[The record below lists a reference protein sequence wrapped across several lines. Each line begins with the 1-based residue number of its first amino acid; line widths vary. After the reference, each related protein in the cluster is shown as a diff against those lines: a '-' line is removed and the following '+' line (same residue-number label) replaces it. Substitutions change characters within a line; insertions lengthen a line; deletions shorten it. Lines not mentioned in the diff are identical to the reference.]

1 MFKHIRSRFIVILLT
16 TGLLPLMVGT
26 VIYITTS
33 KQEMVEESEHALL
46 QELSHVTFAIETIF
60 VKAQTNLLLTSENP
74 AFSRYFTE
82 PGRRSEWKEEQVK
95 ALRQLQLLFPEAI
108 SVTAFVNTSGHEITK
123 VAVKQIASK
132 EKLSSGVQ
140 ERPFFVPGLSQPPGG
155 VYQGEPYISPETRLW
170 VIPFVAPVFYNGQ
183 ILGLIYFDLNLEY
196 FSFKLK
202 GNISPENH
210 AFLLERGGKIL
221 AQTII
226 SIGESTGL
234 PNVSD
239 LDQSPFFKEVMKD
252 VLEGFRGVRRFITTR
267 GRDYLVSFQPVPSS
281 QWSVMVIKHSTQG
294 FFDMIPLG
302 RFSPIFIVTF
312 AFIIMLAF
320 IMGKK
325 ISDPVKEVVAGTQ
338 IIAKGDFSYR
348 IETTLKDELGDLARS
363 FNQMAEY
370 LHRTYQDLKST
381 NAQLTQSAKLAA
393 VGELAAGVAHEL
405 NQPLMVIRGYSQEL
419 LDGDSLTEWVRKD
432 IKLIENQTTRMMKII
447 DHLRAFARQSTG
459 TFEQVDINAIIV
471 DSFTLITQQLKNHN
485 IEIINDLDE
494 TIPLIWGDHNRLEQV
509 FLNLIT
515 NAKDAMEEKG
525 GGILTVK
532 TRRAY
537 DNTGDGKE
545 SPAGVRIIFNDTGAG
560 ISEKII
566 DKIFDPFFT
575 TKEVGKGTGLGLS
588 IGYSIIK
595 DHGGTIHVES
605 KIGRGT
611 SFTIELPL
619 ERRKVPRMKEKKPG
633 TTAMTAEEDLRGGL
647 YGKRNHSGSG

>member
-1 MFKHIRSRFIVILLT
+1 
-16 TGLLPLMVGT
+16 MVGT
-26 VIYITTS
+26 LVYIITS
-33 KQEMVEESEHALL
+33 KQEMIEESEHALL

-74 AFSRYFTE
+74 AFSRYFIETS
-82 PGRRSEWKEEQVK
+82 RHDEWKEEQVK

-108 SVTAFVNTSGHEITK
+108 SVTAFIDPSGKEISK
-123 VAVKQIASK
+123 VVVKQVASK
-132 EKLSSGVQ
+132 ERLSSGVQ

-196 FSFKLK
+196 FSLKLK
-202 GNISPENH
+202 GNISPDNH

-226 SIGESTGL
+226 SIGESPDL

-239 LDQSPFFKEVMKD
+239 LDQSPFFKEIMED
-252 VLEGFRGVRRFITTR
+252 VLKGSEGVRRFTTTS
-267 GRDYLVSFQPVPSS
+267 GRNYLVSFQPIPSS
-281 QWSVMVIKHSTQG
+281 QWSVMVIKPLAYG
-294 FFDMIPLG
+294 LFDIIPPG
-302 RFSPIFIVTF
+302 RFSSIFIATF
-312 AFIIMLAF
+312 AFIILLAF
-320 IMGKK
+320 IIGKR
-325 ISDPVKEVVAGTQ
+325 ISDPLKEVVAGTQ
-338 IIAKGDFSYR
+338 IIAKGDFTYR

-370 LHRTYQDLKST
+370 LQKTYQDLKST

-432 IKLIENQTTRMMKII
+432 IKIIENQTTRMMRII

-459 TFEQVDINAIIV
+459 TFEQVNVNTVIE
-471 DSFTLITQQLKNHN
+471 DSFTLVTQQLKNHN
-485 IEIINDLDE
+485 IEIIKDFDE
-494 TIPLIWGDHNRLEQV
+494 TIPPIWGDHNRLEQV

-532 TRRAY
+532 TRLVY
-537 DNTGDGKE
+537 DSPNTGKGKE
-545 SPAGVRIIFNDTGAG
+545 KPLGVRIVFSDTGTG
-560 ISEKII
+560 IPEEII

-575 TKEVGKGTGLGLS
+575 TKEMGKGTGLGLS

-595 DHGGTIHVES
+595 DHGGTIRVES
-605 KIGRGT
+605 KVGVGT
-611 SFTIELPL
+611 DFIIELPL
-619 ERRKVPRMKEKKPG
+619 ERRKVPRPKRDRVEGRREEIMKNVESKSLS
-633 TTAMTAEEDLRGGL
+633 DID
-647 YGKRNHSGSG
+647 HDSV